1 MSSEKQLLLF
11 DGVCNLCNRS
21 VQTVIR
27 FDKKDK
33 FLFAALQSKTGKEKL
48 GQFKLSTQH
57 FDTFILIQQNNIYFK
72 SSAALKVLKELGGLW
87 SLLYI
92 FIVIPKPIR
101 DGIYT
106 IIAKNR
112 YRFFGK
118 KDSCM
123 VPTPET
129 TKRFLP

>member
-106 IIAKNR
+106 LIAKNR